1 MDHATLNQLREG
13 SETDPFTEPR
23 YAQFAELLP
32 PGSLKILGVGC
43 NTGRGGAVLRR
54 LRRNTQAPVHNMR
67 QSRLD
72 RLSRDG
78 YTRPMDGSAARTPYE
93 DETFNAVVAGEFIV
107 NPLTIKLQRFVA
119 DFVCVL
125 KVRSRIVP
133 TMPNLSDSKMPC
145 CVFGEQLPTRQ
156 ADVLETVSM
165 MYAVAPV
172 RSGGSGKSSW
182 NLGYRVSRLDQYG
195 SYITTG
201 EKI

>member
-32 PGSLKILGVGC
+32 PESLKILDVGC

-54 LRRNTQAPVHNMR
+54 LRRNTQALAHNMR
-67 QSRLD
+67 QFRLD
-72 RLSRDG
+72 RLSRDIYSG
-78 YTRPMDGSAARTPYE
+78 TMAGSSAQTPSE
-93 DETFNAVVAGEFIV
+93 DETLNAVVAGEFIV

-125 KVRSRIVP
+125 KVRGRIVP
-133 TMPNLSDSKMPC
+133 SMPNPSDRKMPC
-145 CVFGEQLPTRQ
+145 CVFGAHLPPRQ
-156 ADVLETVSM
+156 SDVLETVSM